1 MYLRHGYILKEGRV
15 RLLYEKPTITDFGS
29 IADHT
34 FNNPGKGDKGT
45 CGNDP
50 MFNEPSCHDDDGG
63 GII

>member
-1 MYLRHGYILKEGRV
+1 M
-15 RLLYEKPTITDFGS
+15 LYEKPTITDFGS

-63 GII
+63 GIS